1 MPFHVAH
8 TGPAPLSTYFI
19 VKPVQ
24 QPNSESIVSDGVP
37 SFLQRAKTHFTTA
50 FRGRKLHGLSVDL
63 PHGYSGIVL
72 KPEELQSEKGA
83 AGAPPKRL
91 ALANNERRK
100 SRRSTRSSTRASI
113 DNVDGGGNVPME
125 QETLDGDEGV
135 IQTLC
140 PTAKFSNFTLWNA
153 DVDVDE
159 GRDEYLRTLSE
170 YQHLLAEVHLIY
182 SARDTSIV
190 LNIAAGSSNQSV
202 TYGDTCTVRHC

>member
-24 QPNSESIVSDGVP
+24 QPDSELVVSDDVP
-37 SFLQRAKTHFTTA
+37 SFLQRVKARFTAA
-50 FRGRKLHGLSVDL
+50 FRGRRLHGRSVDL
-63 PHGYSGIVL
+63 PDGYSGIVL

-100 SRRSTRSSTRASI
+100 GRRSTRNSTRANMDS
-113 DNVDGGGNVPME
+113 VDGDGDVPMD
-125 QETLDGDEGV
+125 QETLDGDEEV
-135 IQTLC
+135 IQTLR
-140 PTAKFSNFTLWNA
+140 PTAKFSNFTLWNG

-170 YQHLLAEVHLIY
+170 YQHLLAEVRLIC

-202 TYGDTCTVRHC
+202 TYGNTCRVRHW